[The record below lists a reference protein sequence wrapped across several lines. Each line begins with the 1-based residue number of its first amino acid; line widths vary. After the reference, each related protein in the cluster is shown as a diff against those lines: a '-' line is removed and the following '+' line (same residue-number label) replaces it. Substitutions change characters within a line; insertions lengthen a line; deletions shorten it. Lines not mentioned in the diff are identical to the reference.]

1 MLQFNK
7 VTTHYGAIRVLR
19 EVNLHVRAGKI
30 TCLLGSNGAGK
41 TTTIK
46 TIIGLVK
53 PTSGEILYQGK
64 RIDSLKTPE
73 IVKLGIATVPE
84 GRRLFSKLTV
94 EENLLIGA
102 CTVKDQKKVQD
113 NLTKSYRIFPRLEER
128 KKQVAG
134 TLSGGEQQMV
144 AMCRALMS
152 EPKLLL
158 MDEPSLGLAPILIKE
173 IFDTIVRVN
182 REDGTTI
189 LLIEQN
195 AHKAIAISDYAY
207 VLQKGEV
214 ILESG
219 GDNALSKEEIQ
230 QAYLHK
236 SADVAG

>member
-1 MLQFNK
+1 MLQFKNI
-7 VTTHYGAIRVLR
+7 TTHYGSIRVLR
-19 EVNLHVRAGKI
+19 DMNIQVRAGEI
-30 TCLLGSNGAGK
+30 TCLLGSNGVGK

-46 TIIGLVK
+46 TIVGLVK
-53 PTSGEILYQGK
+53 PTSGEVYFNGE
-64 RIDSLKTPE
+64 RIDHLKTPE
-73 IVKLGIATVPE
+73 IIKRGIATVPE

-102 CTVKDQKKVQD
+102 CTVKDQKRIRH
-113 NLTKSYRIFPRLEER
+113 NLENSYKLFPRLEER
-128 KKQVAG
+128 KKQVSG

-152 EPKLLL
+152 NPKLLL

-182 REDGTTI
+182 KEEGTTI

-195 AHKAIAISDYAY
+195 ANKAIAISDHAY

-214 ILESG
+214 IMESS
-219 GDNALSKEEIQ
+219 GDDGISKEQIEH
-230 QAYLHK
+230 AYLHK
-236 SADVAG
+236 RVEVTG

>member
-1 MLQFNK
+1 MLQFNN

-19 EVNLHVRAGKI
+19 DVNLQVRAGEI

-46 TIIGLVK
+46 TIVGLVK
-53 PTSGEILYQGK
+53 PTSGEVLYQGK
-64 RIDSLKTPE
+64 RIDSLRTPD
-73 IVKLGIATVPE
+73 IVRLGIASVPE

-102 CTVKDQKKVQD
+102 CTIKDQKQIQE
-113 NLTKSYRIFPRLEER
+113 NLKKSYKLFPRLEER
-128 KKQVAG
+128 KKQISG

-152 EPKLLL
+152 NPKLLL

-195 AHKAIAISDYAY
+195 AHKAIAIADYAY
-207 VLQKGEV
+207 VLQKGEI
-214 ILESG
+214 ILESS
-219 GDNALSKEEIQ
+219 GDDAISKEKIQ

-236 SADVAG
+236 SVDAAG

>member
-1 MLQFNK
+1 MLELKN
-7 VTTHYGAIRVLR
+7 VTTHYGSIKVLR
-19 EVNLHVRAGKI
+19 DINIVAAKGKI

-41 TTTIK
+41 TTTLN
-46 TIIGLVK
+46 TVIGLVK
-53 PTSGEILYQGK
+53 PTTGEIYLNGE
-64 RIDSLKTPE
+64 RIDGIQTPQ
-73 IVKLGIATVPE
+73 IVRKGIATVPE

-102 CTVKDQKKVQD
+102 CVLNDQKIIQH
-113 NLTKSYRIFPRLEER
+113 NIERSYKLFPRLEER
-128 KKQVAG
+128 KKQLAG

-152 EPKLLL
+152 DPKLLL

-173 IFDTIVRVN
+173 IFQTILRVN
-182 REDGTTI
+182 KEEGMTI

-195 AHKAIAISDYAY
+195 VHKAIEIADQVY

-214 ILESG
+214 IMKSSG
-219 GDNALSKEEIQ
+219 DHSLSKQDIE

-236 SADVAG
+236 TS

>member
-1 MLQFNK
+1 MLQFKN

-19 EVNLHVRAGKI
+19 DMNIRARTEKI

-46 TIIGLVK
+46 TIVGLVK
-53 PTSGEILYQGK
+53 PTTGEVYFNGE
-64 RIDSLKTPE
+64 RIDNLKTPE
-73 IVKLGIATVPE
+73 IIKRGIAMVPE

-102 CTVKDQKKVQD
+102 CTVEDQKKVRH
-113 NLTKSYRIFPRLEER
+113 NLENSYKLFPRLEER

-152 EPKLLL
+152 NPKLLL

-182 REDGTTI
+182 REEGTTI

-214 ILESG
+214 IIESSDEKG
-219 GDNALSKEEIQ
+219 ISKEKIE
-230 QAYLHK
+230 QAYLNK
-236 SADVAG
+236 SVDITG